1 MAEKRDYYEVLGV
14 DKKADDATIKKA
26 FRTLAKKYH
35 PDLNPNDKEAEEK
48 FKEVATRPMGFF
60 RTRKSGQNMTSWAMR
75 LSTRRQEPEVPAAT
89 EALADL
95 ISAIFSAAF
104 SAVLL
109 WAATAPEE
117 TDRCKGTTLR

>member
-35 PDLNPNDKEAEEK
+35 PDLNPNDKRQRK
-48 FKEVATRPMGFF
+48 NLKRSTRPMGFF